1 MVEGC
6 VPPQA
11 RSMRL
16 STSAFAEVERSRLTV
31 SSSTPI
37 ASAILVVDQRLS
49 RSLAT
54 TSRLCSGR
62 RPGPPGGLCGPAGP
76 REQAEA
82 PQVRDGPTGLSGG
95 SSGGS

>member
-16 STSAFAEVERSRLTV
+16 STVRLLTVERSWLTV
-31 SSSTPI
+31 SWLTPN
-37 ASAILVVDQRLS
+37 ASAICLVLQRFS

-54 TSRLCSGR
+54 TSRRSAIWEG
-62 RPGPPGGLCGPAGP
+62 AGS
-76 REQAEA
+76 EE
-82 PQVRDGPTGLSGG
+82 G
-95 SSGGS
+95 